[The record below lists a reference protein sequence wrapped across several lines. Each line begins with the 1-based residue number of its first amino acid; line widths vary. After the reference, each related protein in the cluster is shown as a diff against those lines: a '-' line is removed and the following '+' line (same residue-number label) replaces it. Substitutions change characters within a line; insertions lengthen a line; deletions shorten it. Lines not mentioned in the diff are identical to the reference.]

1 MSQKVE
7 DIIIK
12 NILDILFLVHW
23 MIFQNLSR
31 KTEKE
36 ASNEVHMLFKIVIFR
51 YEKESLNKLWA
62 VETMKFQVAVS
73 RDIVEVMFDS
83 EAEINILFYSVI
95 LKLELIIQLNVMIT
109 IRDVSNKLLYIIK
122 YISEVSVWIKNMI
135 IW

>member
-83 EAEINILFYSVI
+83 EAEINILLYLMT
-95 LKLELIIQLNVMIT
+95 LKLELT
-109 IRDVSNKLLYIIK
+109 I
-122 YISEVSVWIKNMI
+122 
-135 IW
+135 